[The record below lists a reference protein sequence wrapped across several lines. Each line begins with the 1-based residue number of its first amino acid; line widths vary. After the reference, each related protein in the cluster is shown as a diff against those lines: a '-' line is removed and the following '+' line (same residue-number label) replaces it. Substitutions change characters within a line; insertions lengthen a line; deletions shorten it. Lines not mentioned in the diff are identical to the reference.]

1 MRTGAAL
8 YDLAIVGG
16 GLGGSALATVMAQ
29 AGCRVLVVERER
41 KFRDRNRGEGM
52 HPWGV
57 AEARALGVERRLL
70 ETCGSS
76 MRWRNLYE
84 RGGLVGRRDMV
95 AAGGYPGMD
104 FHHPEM
110 QEVMLDLAR
119 ESGAEIRR
127 GVAVTGVEPGEP
139 PSVSLED
146 GARIAAR
153 LVVGADGRTS
163 RVREWAG
170 LPARRDP
177 ECLVIAGILYG
188 GLDLSSDAFHV
199 SFDFERG
206 QSTQFFPL
214 PGDRFRCYFYYARH
228 GPPRPLQGARH
239 EPDFVAACVETGAAA
254 SWFARAQVLGALAA
268 FEGADRW
275 VEHPYRDGVALIGDA
290 AASSDPCFGCGLS
303 LTLRDVRTLRDRLLA
318 ASDWAEAGQAYAEEH
333 ARYYGAL
340 HRIHDWNRELL
351 FHRGPAA
358 EARRAR
364 ALPLIDKEPERR
376 PDLLI
381 LGPDAPSDEAARRRF
396 YCED

>member
-1 MRTGAAL
+1 V

-16 GLGGSALATVMAQ
+16 GLGGSALAAVIAR
-29 AGCRVLVVERER
+29 AGYRVLVVERER

-57 AEARALGVERRLL
+57 AEARALGIEGRLL
-70 ETCGSS
+70 ETCGSPI
-76 MRWRNLYE
+76 RWRNVYE
-84 RGGLVGRRDMV
+84 RGALVGRRDMV
-95 AAGGYPGMD
+95 AAGGHPGMD

-119 ESGAEIRR
+119 ESGAEVRR
-127 GVAVTGVEPGEP
+127 GVAVTGVQPGRP
-139 PSVSLED
+139 PSVNLED
-146 GARIAAR
+146 GARITAG

-177 ECLVIAGILYG
+177 ECLVIAGVLYG

-199 SFDFERG
+199 SFDFGRG
-206 QSTQFFPL
+206 QSAQFFPL
-214 PGDRFRCYFYYARH
+214 RGERFRCYFFYARE

-239 EPDFVAACVETGAAA
+239 TADFVAACVETGAAPA
-254 SWFARAQVLGALAA
+254 WFARAQVLGALAA

-275 VEHPYRDGVALIGDA
+275 VEHPYRDGVALVGDA

-318 ASDWAEAGQAYAEEH
+318 TSDWTGAGQAYAEEH

-340 HRIHDWNRELL
+340 RRLLGWSREIL
-351 FHRGPAA
+351 FERGPVA
-358 EARRAR
+358 ESRRAR
-364 ALPLIDKEPERR
+364 ALPLLAKEPERR

-396 YCED
+396 YGED